1 MLTALRLKLLHDL
14 LKESI
19 VIIQLVLYIILFPHS
34 CLLLTI
40 NQNMKIVYC
49 IFIYFQSI
57 SAQFSLSIVYTI

>member
-49 IFIYFQSI
+49 IFIYFQSV
-57 SAQFSLSIVYTI
+57 SQLNFHLA